1 MVEII
6 PTVVPKNFED
16 VIAAKEKY
24 SSFASALHI
33 DAADGIFAP
42 NTTWLPAPGDS
53 LPDHQ
58 NYLYEAHLMVQ
69 NPLSVGVAFARS
81 GARRLIAHV
90 ETFPHS
96 DAARDTFNMWRSAG
110 VKEIVLAILLTTSLE
125 DLIPYARI
133 CDGLLIMTVAEI
145 GKQGAPFDVKGVE
158 RVKQVHARYP
168 SMRLSVDGGATRA
181 YAKILCEAGAS
192 RILVG
197 SALSKAKDPAK
208 EYVNLNAVCA

>member
-33 DAADGIFAP
+33 DAADGVFAP

-69 NPLSVGVAFARS
+69 NPLSVGIAFAR
-81 GARRLIAHV
+81 
-90 ETFPHS
+90 
-96 DAARDTFNMWRSAG
+96 
-110 VKEIVLAILLTTSLE
+110 
-125 DLIPYARI
+125 
-133 CDGLLIMTVAEI
+133 
-145 GKQGAPFDVKGVE
+145 
-158 RVKQVHARYP
+158 
-168 SMRLSVDGGATRA
+168 
-181 YAKILCEAGAS
+181 
-192 RILVG
+192 
-197 SALSKAKDPAK
+197 
-208 EYVNLNAVCA
+208 